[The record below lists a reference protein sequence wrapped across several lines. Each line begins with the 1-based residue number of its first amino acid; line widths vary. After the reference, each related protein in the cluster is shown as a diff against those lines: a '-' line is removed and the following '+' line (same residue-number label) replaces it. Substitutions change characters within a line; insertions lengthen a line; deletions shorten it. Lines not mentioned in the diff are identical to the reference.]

1 MCDKA
6 YTLGLSRKMDTST
19 PELFHGGGIVSEM
32 LIKTMLK
39 LSTEKVSPG
48 TRLK

>member
-1 MCDKA
+1 MSDKA
-6 YTLGLSRKMDTST
+6 YTLGLFREMDT
-19 PELFHGGGIVSEM
+19 PPILFQGGGMVSEM

-48 TRLK
+48 TRLKS